1 MQVDLEKKM
10 SMVDAFKGIV
20 KLSKKYLDGD
30 SINHLN
36 QYFEN
41 LVATDFDDIY
51 LNHVKTGDFINELIV
66 LIPKRIE
73 RLLELNAPQ
82 VVIDSEIATLESLK
96 KIKQQP
102 SVNRHAKMTH
112 LEG

>member
-1 MQVDLEKKM
+1 MATYPRHNAVDIIPGNSYDICK
-10 SMVDAFKGIV
+10 FR
-20 KLSKKYLDGD
+20 
-30 SINHLN
+30 H